1 MKLTIE
7 LAGKSRLVELTRGEN
22 GIACSVDG
30 VAMHADVVEIGA
42 GAYSI
47 LIGGQS
53 LEARVEPHA
62 HSLLV
67 SVAGRE
73 YSATIHDPREWR
85 GKRAGALQSE
95 GRQQVLAPMPGKVIR
110 ILAKAGEKIEA
121 GQGVVVVEAMKMQ
134 NEVRAPKSGQIEKV
148 LVAEGQSV
156 NAGEVLV
163 IVA

>member
-7 LAGKSRLVELTRGEN
+7 LAGKSRLVELTRGDQ
-22 GIACSVDG
+22 GTACSIDG
-30 VAMHADVVEIGA
+30 AAMQADIAKIGP
-42 GAYSI
+42 GTYSI
-47 LIGGQS
+47 LIGGRS
-53 LEARVEPHA
+53 LEVRVEPHA
-62 HSLLV
+62 QSLVV

-73 YSATIHDPREWR
+73 YSVKVHDPREWR

-156 NAGEVLV
+156 NAGEVLA